1 MNRRIALI
9 YSIASL
15 IVLILTVGCGGDKKN
30 PFSVKSEVV
39 TAADRPITLAFAPD
53 GRLFYGEHQTGNI
66 RIVSSDGK
74 LLQEPF
80 AHVDTQIGL
89 EWGLTGLA
97 FDPKFD
103 QNHYVYV
110 YFTQLVNPG
119 PPTSVTARPIVT
131 RFTER
136 DNKGVDPAVIVGDLP
151 ETDPK
156 HPGYN
161 ANGRIGFGSDGFLY
175 ITVGDYDIGN
185 SSDLATPQGKILRV
199 NKLDGS
205 AVTDNPFVGQP
216 NVDPRIFAYGFRE
229 PFDFA
234 VHPQNRKIY
243 GTDNTPV
250 SCEELNIIDRGGN
263 YGFPNVG
270 PFPYADCQFGEH
282 IKGIHFFSKK
292 GTRPEDFLSNTYVS
306 GVAFV
311 DGAKYPTIG
320 AALLVCESEMDT
332 HDLRRLTLSDTGTQ
346 VLADDIVIDD
356 CNMDVKVSPDG
367 TIFYSNE
374 KEIRRLVFEATSKD

>member
-1 MNRRIALI
+1 MNRRIVLI
-9 YSIASL
+9 YWIASL
-15 IVLILTVGCGGDKKN
+15 IILILTVGCGGDKKN

-151 ETDPK
+151 ETD
-156 HPGYN
+156 
-161 ANGRIGFGSDGFLY
+161 
-175 ITVGDYDIGN
+175 
-185 SSDLATPQGKILRV
+185 
-199 NKLDGS
+199 
-205 AVTDNPFVGQP
+205 
-216 NVDPRIFAYGFRE
+216 
-229 PFDFA
+229 
-234 VHPQNRKIY
+234 
-243 GTDNTPV
+243 
-250 SCEELNIIDRGGN
+250 
-263 YGFPNVG
+263 
-270 PFPYADCQFGEH
+270 
-282 IKGIHFFSKK
+282 
-292 GTRPEDFLSNTYVS
+292 
-306 GVAFV
+306 
-311 DGAKYPTIG
+311 
-320 AALLVCESEMDT
+320 
-332 HDLRRLTLSDTGTQ
+332 
-346 VLADDIVIDD
+346 
-356 CNMDVKVSPDG
+356 
-367 TIFYSNE
+367 
-374 KEIRRLVFEATSKD
+374 